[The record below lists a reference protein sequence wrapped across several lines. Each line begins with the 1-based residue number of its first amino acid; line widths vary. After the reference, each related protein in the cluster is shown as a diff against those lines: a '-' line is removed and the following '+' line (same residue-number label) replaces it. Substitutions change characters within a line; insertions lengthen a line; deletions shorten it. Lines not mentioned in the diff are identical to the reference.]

1 MARKAKT
8 AVSTAPTA
16 MEPVVAAAGAGP
28 APETI
33 MVRSHR
39 IACDG
44 VGGALGHP
52 RVGLEIGA
60 VGCVDCPYSDRR
72 DIAPTAHG
80 QEEDEKLA
88 PGVYEGSGGH

>member
-52 RVGLEIGA
+52 RVWLEMGA
-60 VGCVDCPYSDRR
+60 VGFVDCPYCDRR
-72 DIAPTAHG
+72 FIAATAVGHD
-80 QEEDEKLA
+80 EDEKLA